1 MGWARAKQA
10 GWRRR
15 SRPEQVETHTRGTLL
30 CLPWLFCLV
39 SVPQLIVVTRHSTA
53 GTVLAWVILVLALA
67 QCALALPA
75 LRRALDSYVRRGAPP
90 RRLTAALA
98 ALLFVF
104 TALMAALIAIDAL
117 DAPATAAVTMF
128 AVMLPWTAVYS
139 LSAPLRR
146 ATASVAGYTAGVV
159 GVFALAGL
167 PAQALAGTA
176 ALMLL
181 SALVGVFSPRSSA
194 WYIAVLREL
203 EEARETQARLAVAEE
218 RLRFG
223 RDLHDVMGRNLSVIA
238 LKSELAVQLAR
249 RDPAGTDGAVD
260 QMEEVQRLARESQTE
275 VRDVVR
281 GYREAGLTTELAGA
295 RGVLRAAGVD
305 CRIEG
310 DGEAL
315 SDDVQSALGWVVRE
329 GATNVLRHADATRC
343 TVRLDVAP
351 RSAVLLVENDG
362 AAPGAPRRGG
372 GSGLPGLRERLAA
385 LDGTLTTERPQ
396 EGVFRLRATV
406 PLADDTDTREVSRG
420 GRAAHPGS
428 AG

>member
-1 MGWARAKQA
+1 
-10 GWRRR
+10 
-15 SRPEQVETHTRGTLL
+15 
-30 CLPWLFCLV
+30 
-39 SVPQLIVVTRHSTA
+39 
-53 GTVLAWVILVLALA
+53 
-67 QCALALPA
+67 
-75 LRRALDSYVRRGAPP
+75 
-90 RRLTAALA
+90 
-98 ALLFVF
+98 
-104 TALMAALIAIDAL
+104 
-117 DAPATAAVTMF
+117 
-128 AVMLPWTAVYS
+128 
-139 LSAPLRR
+139 
-146 ATASVAGYTAGVV
+146 
-159 GVFALAGL
+159 
-167 PAQALAGTA
+167 
-176 ALMLL
+176 MLL